1 MGREVESRV
10 ATVERISGGCKFQP
24 GWNSGTVF
32 NRIQEEAMR
41 RLVCVPVI
49 RREERETN
57 LGDDEGKDNDGSDD
71 NVGGECDAVRCK
83 V

>member
-1 MGREVESRV
+1 
-10 ATVERISGGCKFQP
+10 
-24 GWNSGTVF
+24 
-32 NRIQEEAMR
+32 MR

-57 LGDDEGKDNDGSDD
+57 LGDDEGKDNDGGDD

>member
-1 MGREVESRV
+1 
-10 ATVERISGGCKFQP
+10 
-24 GWNSGTVF
+24 
-32 NRIQEEAMR
+32 MR

-57 LGDDEGKDNDGSDD
+57 LGDDEGKDNDGGDD
-71 NVGGECDAVRCK
+71 NVGGECDAVSCK

>member
-1 MGREVESRV
+1 MSGSAG
-10 ATVERISGGCKFQP
+10 ATSSSLG
-24 GWNSGTVF
+24 GTVF
-32 NRIQEEAMR
+32 NRIEEEAMR

-57 LGDDEGKDNDGSDD
+57 LGDDEGKDNDGGDD
-71 NVGGECDAVRCK
+71 NVGGECDAVSCK